1 MKKILINKK
10 KMNKEESKLELPIK
24 LEELVNFSFNFDNLI
39 KAISYLHNIDIFFST
54 NIKNLDKRIANLECL
69 KSDINEIKIQTKNI
83 QNSNENL
90 NRSMQAMQEKLV
102 KMDSKLNEI
111 EKKSNYYNIQI
122 KEQGKKLESYGTNID
137 HLNKVVEEN
146 IKKTNNFEEEFNK
159 SKIELSTINKKI
171 PQLEQKDKD
180 LENLIMMKN
189 ELLNSRIDENKNKI
203 EKMKNNIIDL
213 NSQYNNLKK
222 EIDIKNQE
230 FQNSISNIIENLS
243 SGNYNG
249 KCNNQDNSENT
260 GLLIKAINDNILLKS
275 TMEEVKNEQQNI
287 KEFISKYKEDKEN
300 YDNNFH
306 KNNNEIININNEI
319 TKIKNEMESFS
330 GNDNINH
337 NIKVRNI
344 DTNNFVTTEAFKK
357 IKDNVRILT
366 SSISTLP
373 KRDEFEKETRKINA
387 RLEIIELIQQGVT
400 SGPRTM
406 INTALVQKEGE
417 KDNPYITQAKSLILP
432 TKDEGREKA
441 NLRKL
446 IIDTINEEMKN
457 ISFIENP
464 KILEIYEMINKLKEE
479 ISKNDKSIIS
489 IRNILTMSPT
499 QNDILIFR
507 TDLERLNEESKKK
520 FNEILRMLNGD
531 DDEESEDDDD
541 KSSLAGLCIKKKIEI
556 LIGKYHELFTTINNM
571 QNKNNSL
578 SKEIKEEVKQK
589 LKNEILK
596 VVGEFKLKLD
606 NFTSKF
612 EIELK
617 NKIDKGGL
625 ILFEDKLNSKI
636 KGDLKE
642 KLDRVEM
649 KKNNNQ
655 IRRKI
660 DSLENKISKT
670 LVDTIIDLQMDE
682 APLIIKKTSKNYE
695 LCASCNQPVKKDNY
709 CITERSFYKNS
720 GLSSSGINNFRNNS
734 SASNMKLY
742 SNMNRTN
749 SNFNTKKL
757 PGIVSYTQSK

>member
-1 MKKILINKK
+1 
-10 KMNKEESKLELPIK
+10 MNKEESKLDLPIK
-24 LEELVNFSFNFDNLI
+24 LEELVNFSFNFENLM
-39 KAISYLHNIDIFFST
+39 KAISYLHNIDIDFSI
-54 NIKNLDKRIANLECL
+54 NIKDLDKRITNLECL
-69 KSDINEIKIQTKNI
+69 KSDIKEIKIQAKNI
-83 QNSNENL
+83 QNSNDNL
-90 NRSMQAMQEKLV
+90 NRSMQAMQEKLL
-102 KMDSKLNEI
+102 KIDSKINEI
-111 EKKSNYYNIQI
+111 EKKSNGYNIQI
-122 KEQGKKLESYGTNID
+122 KEQGKKLESYGKNID

-146 IKKTNNFEEEFNK
+146 IKKTNNLEEEFNK
-159 SKIELSTINKKI
+159 SKIKISTINEKI
-171 PQLEQKDKD
+171 PELIQKDKD
-180 LENLIMMKN
+180 LESLIHMKN
-189 ELLNSRIDENKNKI
+189 ELLNSKIDENKKNI
-203 EKMKNNIIDL
+203 EKMNNNIIDL

-222 EIDIKNQE
+222 EIDIKNHE
-230 FQNSISNIIENLS
+230 FQNSISNIIESLS
-243 SGNYNG
+243 SGNFNG
-249 KCNNQDNSENT
+249 ESNNQDGSDNT
-260 GLLIKAINDNILLKS
+260 GLLIKTINDNILLKS
-275 TMEEVKNEQQNI
+275 TMEDIKNEQQNM
-287 KEFISKYKEDKEN
+287 KEFISKYKVDKEN
-300 YDNNFH
+300 YDNNFD
-306 KNNNEIININNEI
+306 KNKNEIMNINNELA
-319 TKIKNEMESFS
+319 KIKNEIELFS
-330 GNDNINH
+330 ENDNNNH
-337 NIKVRNI
+337 NIKIRNI
-344 DTNNFVTTEAFKK
+344 DTNNFVTIETFKK
-357 IKDNVRILT
+357 IKDNVRIIT
-366 SSISTLP
+366 SSISAFP
-373 KRDEFEKETRKINA
+373 KRDEFEKEIKKINT

-406 INTALVQKEGE
+406 INSDFVQKEGE
-417 KDNPYITQAKSLILP
+417 KNTPYITQAKNLIVS
-432 TKDEGREKA
+432 TKDDGREKA

-446 IIDTINEEMKN
+446 IINTINEEMKN
-457 ISFIENP
+457 INIVENP
-464 KILEIYEMINKLKEE
+464 KIFDVYEMINKCKEE

-499 QNDILIFR
+499 QNDILVIR

-541 KSSLAGLCIKKKIEI
+541 KSGLSGLCIRKKIEV
-556 LIGKYHELFTTINNM
+556 LIDKYHELFSKISNI

-578 SKEIKEEVKQK
+578 SKEIKEEVKLK

-625 ILFEDKLNSKI
+625 IMFEDKLNSKI

-642 KLDRVEM
+642 KLDRVEL

-682 APLIIKKTSKNYE
+682 APLIIKKNSNNYE

-709 CITERSFYKNS
+709 CSTERSFYKSS
-720 GLSSSGINNFRNNS
+720 GVSSSGIHNFRNNS
-734 SASNMKLY
+734 SANNMKLY

-749 SNFNTKKL
+749 SNFNNKKL

>member
-1 MKKILINKK
+1 
-10 KMNKEESKLELPIK
+10 MNKVESKLDLPIK
-24 LEELVNFSFNFDNLI
+24 LEELVNFSFNFENLI
-39 KAISYLHNIDIFFST
+39 KVISYLHNIDIDFST
-54 NIKNLDKRIANLECL
+54 NIKDLDKRITNLECL
-69 KSDINEIKIQTKNI
+69 KSDINEIKIQTKSI
-83 QNSNENL
+83 QNSNDNL
-90 NRSMQAMQEKLV
+90 NRSMISMQEKLV
-102 KMDSKLNEI
+102 KMDSKINEI
-111 EKKSNYYNIQI
+111 EKKSNSYNIQL
-122 KEQGKKLESYGTNID
+122 KEQGKKLESYGKNID

-146 IKKTNNFEEEFNK
+146 IKKTNNLEEEFNK
-159 SKIELSTINKKI
+159 SKIELSTINEKI
-171 PQLEQKDKD
+171 PELVQKDKD
-180 LENLIMMKN
+180 LESLIQMKN
-189 ELLNSRIDENKNKI
+189 ELLNSRIDENKKNI
-203 EKMKNNIIDL
+203 EKMNNNIIDL

-230 FQNSISNIIENLS
+230 FQNSISNIIESLS

-249 KCNNQDNSENT
+249 KSNNQDGSDNT
-260 GLLIKAINDNILLKS
+260 GLLIKTINDNILLKS
-275 TMEEVKNEQQNI
+275 TMEEIKNEQKHM

-300 YDNNFH
+300 YNNNFD
-306 KNNNEIININNEI
+306 KNDNEFINIKNEI
-319 TKIKNEMESFS
+319 TKIRNEIELFS
-330 GNDNINH
+330 GNENNNH
-337 NIKVRNI
+337 NIKIRNI
-344 DTNNFVTTEAFKK
+344 DTSNFVTIETFKK

-373 KRDEFEKETRKINA
+373 KRDEFEKEIRKINA

-406 INTALVQKEGE
+406 INSDLVQKEGE
-417 KDNPYITQAKSLILP
+417 KNNPYITQAKNLILS
-432 TKDEGREKA
+432 TKDEGREKT
-441 NLRKL
+441 NLRKS
-446 IIDTINEEMKN
+446 IINTVNEEMKN
-457 ISFIENP
+457 INIIENP
-464 KILEIYEMINKLKEE
+464 KMFEVYEMINKCKEE

-499 QNDILIFR
+499 QNDILIIR

-541 KSSLAGLCIKKKIEI
+541 KSGLAGLSIRKKIEV
-556 LIGKYHELFTTINNM
+556 LIDKYHELFSKISNM

-625 ILFEDKLNSKI
+625 TMFEDKLNSKI

-642 KLDRVEM
+642 KLDRVEL

-682 APLIIKKTSKNYE
+682 APLIIKKNSKNYE

-709 CITERSFYKNS
+709 CSTERSFYKNS
-720 GLSSSGINNFRNNS
+720 GMSSSGINNFRNNS
-734 SASNMKLY
+734 SANNMKLY

-749 SNFNTKKL
+749 SNFNNKKL

>member
-1 MKKILINKK
+1 M
-10 KMNKEESKLELPIK
+10 
-24 LEELVNFSFNFDNLI
+24 
-39 KAISYLHNIDIFFST
+39 
-54 NIKNLDKRIANLECL
+54 
-69 KSDINEIKIQTKNI
+69 
-83 QNSNENL
+83 
-90 NRSMQAMQEKLV
+90 
-102 KMDSKLNEI
+102 
-111 EKKSNYYNIQI
+111 
-122 KEQGKKLESYGTNID
+122 
-137 HLNKVVEEN
+137 
-146 IKKTNNFEEEFNK
+146 
-159 SKIELSTINKKI
+159 
-171 PQLEQKDKD
+171 
-180 LENLIMMKN
+180 
-189 ELLNSRIDENKNKI
+189 
-203 EKMKNNIIDL
+203 
-213 NSQYNNLKK
+213 
-222 EIDIKNQE
+222 
-230 FQNSISNIIENLS
+230 
-243 SGNYNG
+243 
-249 KCNNQDNSENT
+249 
-260 GLLIKAINDNILLKS
+260 
-275 TMEEVKNEQQNI
+275 

-300 YDNNFH
+300 YNNNFD
-306 KNNNEIININNEI
+306 KNDNEFINIKNEI
-319 TKIKNEMESFS
+319 TKIRNEIELFS
-330 GNDNINH
+330 GNENNNH
-337 NIKVRNI
+337 NIKIRNI
-344 DTNNFVTTEAFKK
+344 DTSNFVTIETFKK

-373 KRDEFEKETRKINA
+373 KRDEFEKEIRKINA

-406 INTALVQKEGE
+406 INSDLVQKEGE
-417 KDNPYITQAKSLILP
+417 KNNPYITQAKNLILS
-432 TKDEGREKA
+432 TKDEGREKT
-441 NLRKL
+441 NLRKS
-446 IIDTINEEMKN
+446 IINTVNEEMKN
-457 ISFIENP
+457 INIIENP
-464 KILEIYEMINKLKEE
+464 KMFEVYEMINKCKEE

-499 QNDILIFR
+499 QNDILIIR

-541 KSSLAGLCIKKKIEI
+541 KSGLAGLSIRKKIEV
-556 LIGKYHELFTTINNM
+556 LIDKYHELFSKISNM

-625 ILFEDKLNSKI
+625 TMFEDKLNSKI

-642 KLDRVEM
+642 KLDRVEL

-682 APLIIKKTSKNYE
+682 APLIIKKNSKNYE

-709 CITERSFYKNS
+709 CSTERSFYKNS
-720 GLSSSGINNFRNNS
+720 GMSSSGINNFRNNS
-734 SASNMKLY
+734 SANNMKLY

-749 SNFNTKKL
+749 SNFNNKKL

>member
-1 MKKILINKK
+1 
-10 KMNKEESKLELPIK
+10 MNKEESKLDLPIK
-24 LEELVNFSFNFDNLI
+24 LEELVNFSFNFENLM
-39 KAISYLHNIDIFFST
+39 KAISYLHNIDIDFSI
-54 NIKNLDKRIANLECL
+54 NIKDLDKRITNLECL
-69 KSDINEIKIQTKNI
+69 KSDIKEIKIQAKNI
-83 QNSNENL
+83 QNSNDNL
-90 NRSMQAMQEKLV
+90 NRSMQAMQEKLL
-102 KMDSKLNEI
+102 KIDSKINEI
-111 EKKSNYYNIQI
+111 EKKSNGYNIQI
-122 KEQGKKLESYGTNID
+122 KEQGKKLESYGKNID

-146 IKKTNNFEEEFNK
+146 IKKTNNLEEEFNK
-159 SKIELSTINKKI
+159 SKIKLSTINEKI
-171 PQLEQKDKD
+171 PELIQKDKD
-180 LENLIMMKN
+180 LESLIHMKN
-189 ELLNSRIDENKNKI
+189 ELLNSKIDENKKNI
-203 EKMKNNIIDL
+203 EKMNNNIIDL

-222 EIDIKNQE
+222 EIDIKNHE

-249 KCNNQDNSENT
+249 KNNNQDGSENT

-275 TMEEVKNEQQNI
+275 TMEDIKNEQQNM
-287 KEFISKYKEDKEN
+287 KEFISKYKVDKEN
-300 YDNNFH
+300 YDNNFD
-306 KNNNEIININNEI
+306 KNKNEIMNINNELA
-319 TKIKNEMESFS
+319 KIKNEIELFS
-330 GNDNINH
+330 ENDNNNH
-337 NIKVRNI
+337 NIKIRNI
-344 DTNNFVTTEAFKK
+344 DTNNFVTIETFKK
-357 IKDNVRILT
+357 IKDNVRIIT
-366 SSISTLP
+366 SSINAFP
-373 KRDEFEKETRKINA
+373 KRDEFEKEIKKINT

-406 INTALVQKEGE
+406 INSDFVQKEGE
-417 KDNPYITQAKSLILP
+417 KNTPYITQAKNLIVS
-432 TKDEGREKA
+432 TKDDGREKA

-446 IIDTINEEMKN
+446 IINTINEEMKN
-457 ISFIENP
+457 INIVENP
-464 KILEIYEMINKLKEE
+464 KIFDVYEMINKCKEE

-499 QNDILIFR
+499 QNDILVIR

-541 KSSLAGLCIKKKIEI
+541 KSGLSGLCIRKKIEV
-556 LIGKYHELFTTINNM
+556 LIDKYHELFSKISNI

-578 SKEIKEEVKQK
+578 SKEIKEEVKLK

-625 ILFEDKLNSKI
+625 IMFEDKLNSKI

-642 KLDRVEM
+642 KLDRVEL

-682 APLIIKKTSKNYE
+682 APLIIKKNSNNYE

-709 CITERSFYKNS
+709 CSTERSFYKSS
-720 GLSSSGINNFRNNS
+720 GVSSSGIHNFRNNS
-734 SASNMKLY
+734 SANNMKLY

-749 SNFNTKKL
+749 SNFNNKKL